1 MDSTRTGVAN
11 PPATHLL
18 VWRGDLI
25 YTLIMRTI
33 NPQWTDLAAGYEI
46 IQALQGRLEKE
57 FGRAVK
63 IGHERR
69 FRHELTE
76 WQKKRRI
83 FFALAAFAPLSLIGL
98 CVSAYY
104 FREVACVIVYWA
116 VVVLTILVTLALAGR
131 NYIREAVNRPEPKHG
146 EALEVDLEGRWW
158 DSLSPK
164 STSLVKKT
172 GDEEANFAALLKSS
186 LNNAYLITGAIS
198 RQDGQELLVLGPSG
212 IWVFVIRDWK
222 GTVIKQG
229 GAWHLV
235 RTFRGRWGRK
245 RSEDQAVEMG
255 PDDEWLRRKGQILKA
270 IEAQLP
276 ELVGTREL
284 VQGGVVFTHPKVV
297 LDKARIQGNAAAYGP
312 ARAWVE
318 RLSRSEPVE
327 GFTPVLQLKVL
338 DLLRPDR
345 EADDQ
350 GASAKV
356 EAERLYQQVAGEL
369 RTFVKQLV
377 KE

>member
-1 MDSTRTGVAN
+1 MDTVN

-25 YTLIMRTI
+25 YTLSMRSI
-33 NPQWTDLAAGYEI
+33 DPQWTDLSAGYET

-98 CVSAYY
+98 CASAYY

-116 VVVLTILVTLALAGR
+116 VVVLTILVTLAVAGR

-158 DSLSPK
+158 EGLSPK
-164 STSLVKKT
+164 STSLVKKN
-172 GDEEANFAALLKSS
+172 GDEGAGFAALLKSS
-186 LNNAYLITGAIS
+186 LNNTYLTMGAIS
-198 RQDGQELLVLGPSG
+198 KQDGQELLLLGPSG

-222 GTVIKQG
+222 GTVVKQEG
-229 GAWHLV
+229 VWHFLK
-235 RTFRGRWGRK
+235 TFHDRWGRK
-245 RSEDQAVEMG
+245 RIEDQVIEKG
-255 PDDEWLRRKGQILKA
+255 PDDDWLRRKGQILKE

-276 ELVGTREL
+276 EPVGTRDL
-284 VQGGVVFTHPKVV
+284 VQGGVVFTHPGVV
-297 LDKARIQGNAAAYGP
+297 LDKTRIQGNSAAYGP

-318 RLSRSEPVE
+318 RLGRSGPVA
-327 GFTPVLQLKVL
+327 GFTPVLQLKVM
-338 DLLRPDR
+338 DLLRLGR
-345 EADDQ
+345 EADDK
-350 GASAKV
+350 GASAKA
-356 EAERLYQQVAGEL
+356 EAERLYQEAAGEL